1 MKIIDTALNKVN
13 RACQSDKFSISIAT
27 NKKSIDSCLRL
38 RHEVFNT
45 ETDKTFHGFEN
56 KFRENRFDKI
66 SKHIMVIEKST
77 NRVVATTRLL
87 SSLDITYTGFFCLET
102 EFDISNLHDL
112 PGNIMEVGRIC
123 VHKDFRKGVVLG
135 KLLQGIAN
143 IVTKTKI
150 DYLIGCAC
158 IQIKNDDRHNIKSLM
173 QYLRRHYFSNQE
185 MRVHPLASLATDS
198 NINNSN
204 VNLPTLL
211 KGYIRQGAVVCGE
224 PYWNARTGVADVF
237 VLLEIKKMNRRYSK
251 YFSNKIVLSDKIESG
266 LINTDSQNQNVCV
279 N

>member
-1 MKIIDTALNKVN
+1 MNAIDTAPVN
-13 RACQSDKFSISIAT
+13 TNIACQSDKFSVFIAT
-27 NKKSIDSCLRL
+27 NKKSIDACLRL

-45 ETDKTFHGFEN
+45 EIDKKSSGFEN
-56 KFRENRFDKI
+56 KFCEDRFDKI
-66 SKHIMVIEKST
+66 SQHIMVIEKST

-87 SSLDITYTGFFCLET
+87 SSLDITYTGFFYLET

-123 VHKDFRKGVVLG
+123 VHKDFRKGIVLG

-158 IQIKNDDRHNIKSLM
+158 IQINNDDHDLESLM
-173 QYLRRHYFSNQE
+173 QHLRRYYFSNKE
-185 MRVHPLASLATDS
+185 IRVQPLASLATDS

-224 PYWNARTGVADVF
+224 PFWNSRTGVADVF
-237 VLLEIKKMNRRYSK
+237 VLLEVKKMNKRYSK
-251 YFSNKIVLSDKIESG
+251 YFSNKMISNDKIKYD
-266 LINTDSQNQNVCV
+266 LIKSDSKNQNVCL